1 MARSE
6 LRRNLCEDLAGA
18 LPASEAACEPAGM
31 SDLGAMV
38 VGFDDPRPRRTT
50 MDPELRDTLARALPP
65 QLFAEVVADAAVLST
80 GDWVARSRAFALF
93 EPIRSAAQFLR
104 VSLAKRKL
112 AGGRAL
118 ERYDF
123 EGLLL
128 EAVDRV
134 VDHYGLGESLTTE
147 ALGEKLAGFLEQN
160 EQALGRAPDPGWC
173 RTVAQDAIDVLLN
186 RRPRIDDIVET
197 PHTAYV
203 HRHLVPG
210 TVPRTSAFG
219 FLLLEEATEDGRRVI
234 RARQEAVLFTVRML
248 DFDLEEMGEV
258 LQDLLE
264 RQMKRG
270 NFAGARR
277 TAEQGRQVA
286 NSYAAQIRAQLDEA
300 RRRPLASGY
309 ARHLA
314 PVLERARAHL
324 DERTAREHVLW
335 ETVDRLRLEAVAPDV
350 GAALD
355 VIARELTLSN
365 CVYAS
370 LMRAIAAAPGE
381 HEARRARAFLGRVAP
396 GTWPA
401 PLEEVL
407 VPALRLPAATVEA
420 AGPTLL
426 RRVSP
431 PIHPRLFDLASFI
444 RRAFRPAPAPQSLDP
459 EREPDPVRPL
469 PRPDLALDEAHAL
482 LRRRASGAP
491 AGVWLSALIAA
502 AGDPALVT
510 ALGLVAH
517 EARRATPG
525 DEFARGWRVVEVGP
539 RRTLAGVTFDDLRVA
554 AMAVVSPIRS
564 EEVSHVGV

>member
-1 MARSE
+1 
-6 LRRNLCEDLAGA
+6 
-18 LPASEAACEPAGM
+18 
-31 SDLGAMV
+31 
-38 VGFDDPRPRRTT
+38 
-50 MDPELRDTLARALPP
+50 MDPELRNTLARALPP
-65 QLFAEVVADAAVLST
+65 HLFAEVVADAAVEST
-80 GDWVARSRAFALF
+80 GDWVSRSRAFALF

-104 VSLAKRKL
+104 VSLSRRKL
-112 AGGRAL
+112 AGDRPL

-134 VDHYGLGESLTTE
+134 VDHYGLGESLTADE
-147 ALGEKLAGFLEQN
+147 LVEQLAGFLEQN
-160 EQALGRAPDPGWC
+160 EHALGRAPDAAWC
-173 RTVAQDAIDVLLN
+173 RAVAQDAIDVLLN
-186 RRPRIDDIVET
+186 RRPRVDDIVET

-210 TVPRTSAFG
+210 PAPRTTTFG
-219 FLLLEEATEDGRRVI
+219 FLLLEEATEGGRRVI

-264 RQMKRG
+264 RQMRRG

-314 PVLERARAHL
+314 PILERARAHVA
-324 DERTAREHVLW
+324 ERMAREHVLW
-335 ETVDRLRLEAVAPDV
+335 ETIDRLRLETVSPDV

-355 VIARELTLSN
+355 VIARELSASN
-365 CVYAS
+365 RVYVA
-370 LMRAIAAAPGE
+370 LGRAIAEAPGE

-401 PLEEVL
+401 PLDEVL

-426 RRVSP
+426 RRLAP
-431 PIHPRLFDLASFI
+431 PTHPRLFDLASFV
-444 RRAFRPAPAPQSLDP
+444 RRAFRPAPAPQTLDVAH
-459 EREPDPVRPL
+459 EPDPVRPL
-469 PRPDLALDEAHAL
+469 PRPDLPLDEAYAL
-482 LRRRASGAP
+482 LRRRASEVP
-491 AGVWLSALIAA
+491 AGVWLSELVAAVDAPASIA
-502 AGDPALVT
+502 

-517 EARRATPG
+517 EVRRG
-525 DEFARGWRVVEVGP
+525 SIHDEVARGLRVVEVGP
-539 RRTLAGVTFDDLRVA
+539 RRTIGGVTFDDLRVA
-554 AMAVVSPIRS
+554 TTVAAPIRR
-564 EEVSHVGV
+564 EEASHVGV